1 MKLLSYTYAANVQRC
16 LVNRIETRTSR
27 ASFIDLVHS
36 APTMSMSQDRLSL
49 AGGSF
54 GDPAVF
60 GIVTVSDRA
69 SAGVYDDASGPA
81 ILGFFHE
88 AIKSKYVRSA
98 C

>member
-1 MKLLSYTYAANVQRC
+1 MSG
-16 LVNRIETRTSR
+16 SR
-27 ASFIDLVHS
+27 EGLN
-36 APTMSMSQDRLSL
+36 L
-49 AGGSF
+49 AGGSI

-81 ILGFFHE
+81 ILEFFHE